1 MLAQLKTAV
10 VTTVQEITVQI
21 DQSSYIET
29 ILKRYLGLPE
39 TLSQASPSVIRL
51 TCGLY
56 QWRITLE
63 TVEAALL
70 LASVRRLFR
79 DPSLPPLPPIRS
91 LNYFLPVLSE
101 ISVNPLPEG
110 YLHYLRYKLESHA
123 ARNRT
128 SI

>member
-1 MLAQLKTAV
+1 V
-10 VTTVQEITVQI
+10 REITVQI

-39 TLSQASPSVIRL
+39 TPSQASPSDIRMA
-51 TCGLY
+51 CGLY
-56 QWRITLE
+56 QQRITIE

-79 DPSLPPLPPIRS
+79 DPSLPLLPPIRS
-91 LNYFLPVLSE
+91 LNYFLPVINEVSA
-101 ISVNPLPEG
+101 NPLPEG